1 MASYGRFRLDPNTPR
16 HGKFSLNDIREHLGY
31 WKKTYGILAALEWQV
46 PRLYLFTP
54 EEAYTILMFHYTAI
68 GREMM
73 RRQKFQKL
81 MPKPDGR
88 PIRDDPHDIMP
99 PEPYTPQPKGFA
111 LSTGRSLTRPKQAGP
126 RKTPPPSK
134 RADPKE

>member
-16 HGKFSLNDIREHLGY
+16 HGKYSLNDIREHLGY

-111 LSTGRSLTRPKQAGP
+111 LSTGRSLTRPKRAGP
-126 RKTPPPSK
+126 RNSPPPSK

>member
-16 HGKFSLNDIREHLGY
+16 HGKYSLNDIREHLGY

-54 EEAYTILMFHYTAI
+54 EEAYTILMFHYTAV
-68 GREMM
+68 GRKMM

-81 MPKPDGR
+81 MPQPDGR
-88 PIRDDPHDIMP
+88 PMRDDPHDIMP

-134 RADPKE
+134 QGDPKG